1 MTFLPKHKQKL
12 ALSPYIRLSR
22 SHSHVIL
29 FGIAY
34 AQASLQHS
42 VLAVHTDEPTYM
54 HTHTHV
60 YLHICTLYMY
70 VCLLCRCNFLEKV
83 LAKMARECQARGRAE
98 IYAAVLEYAGAFP
111 LSYPHLPLQTMFA
124 HLIAQLQLMRRSID
138 LHLSA
143 TSRSLLL

>member
-54 HTHTHV
+54 HTHTHTCV
-60 YLHICTLYMY
+60 LTYMHFIY
-70 VCLLCRCNFLEKV
+70 VCLLWRCNFLEKV

-111 LSYPHLPLQTMFA
+111 LSYPHLPLPPSNTHNTYKQCLLT
-124 HLIAQLQLMRRSID
+124 
-138 LHLSA
+138 LSHNC
-143 TSRSLLL
+143 S